1 MGRQGRKRMVIPF
14 ILPALIIYTLF
25 FVYPAIQ
32 AFWVSLHNWSGFGTK
47 MVYIGLGNYQKMFKD
62 DVFWSSLKRTLII
75 SFIGGVLIFGLALF
89 LSSILSRG
97 LKGKKFFRALI
108 FFPMVVPGIGIGLI
122 WQFLYNNNWG
132 PISGLLEAA
141 HLGVLDI
148 DWLSPNYIIQSLIVA
163 IVWTYVGYY
172 MVLLL
177 SGIDKI
183 PPTFFEAA
191 RLDGASEWQM
201 FFTITV
207 PMIWDVFVVALVL
220 WMIGSLKIFDIII
233 ATTFPLPPIATYT
246 LTIYT
251 WVSAVGAYYPVFE
264 LGYATAL
271 GVVLLLLVVITVGII
286 QLITRREAIEY

>member
-1 MGRQGRKRMVIPF
+1 MVIPF